1 MRNTVAIMQRELLSL
16 FCSPIAYIV
25 IAGFWLVTAGMAIWN
40 VEAFGP
46 GKPATLRDI
55 FAWTPFVL
63 TIVIPAMAMRSIS
76 EEYRSG
82 TFETLMTAPVSD
94 AQVVVGK
101 YIATFLFYL
110 IMLAGT
116 FVFPLV
122 MALYGNP
129 DWGEML
135 ALYVGLLLVGAAF
148 TAFSMFASSLTR
160 DQAVAWILGAIPLML
175 AVLSGYNLAR
185 HLDGWPRLR
194 EFVQEVNVM
203 GRFSEFARGQVATD
217 AIVLFVV
224 SAALF
229 LFLTVKIVE
238 SRRWR

>member
-25 IAGFWLVTAGMAIWN
+25 IAGFWLVTAGMAVWN
-40 VEAFGP
+40 AEAFGP

-55 FAWTPFVL
+55 FMWTPFVL
-63 TIVIPAMAMRSIS
+63 TIVIPAMAMRTIA
-76 EEYRSG
+76 EEVRSG

-94 AQVVVGK
+94 AQVVLGK
-101 YIATFLFYL
+101 YFATVAFYL
-110 IMLAGT
+110 VMIAGT
-116 FVFPLV
+116 LVLPLV
-122 MALYGNP
+122 MALFGNP

-135 ALYVGLLLVGAAF
+135 AVYVGLVLVGVAF
-148 TAFSMFASSLTR
+148 TAFSLFASSLTR

-175 AVLSGYNLAR
+175 LVLSAYSLVKHLEGWAR
-185 HLDGWPRLR
+185 
-194 EFVQEVNVM
+194 EVVQEINIM
-203 GRFSEFARGQVATD
+203 GRFAQFARGQVETD
-217 AIVLFVV
+217 AVVLFLAV
-224 SAALF
+224 SGLF